1 MKKSEI
7 EQIEEKLVM
16 LVNTTGIEYA
26 THGYTNEHSW
36 MVKIDAIRGFLSY
49 LDGLKKGAE

>member
-36 MVKIDAIRGFLSY
+36 MVKIDAIRGFLAY
-49 LDGLKKGAE
+49 LDGLKKEAE